1 MFSRSVKDAI
11 HIRNGFIV
19 LLPTS
24 FKIIQFLPPH
34 FVILCQMGFKV
45 VLGNPLYN

>member
-11 HIRNGFIV
+11 HIRNGF
-19 LLPTS
+19 T
-24 FKIIQFLPPH
+24 FANQFQNYSVPPH
-34 FVILCQMGFKV
+34 FVMLCQMGFKV